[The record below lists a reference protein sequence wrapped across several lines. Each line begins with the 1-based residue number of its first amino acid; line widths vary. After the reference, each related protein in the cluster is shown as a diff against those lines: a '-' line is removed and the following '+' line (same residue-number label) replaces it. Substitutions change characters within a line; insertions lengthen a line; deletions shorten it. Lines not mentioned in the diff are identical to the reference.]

1 MAVVDE
7 APVFALTSY
16 NVTVF
21 FKRSDDVRDKRL
33 WASEPVWINQ
43 TDPSA
48 CAMWALVLQQAE
60 KLRSWKAL
68 LPRAEVPPNVE
79 EKIGSPLC
87 LGSLSHLEAQV
98 AAESMSTSSAS
109 LVTCSPATSSPAVS
123 SKRGHAEEQQTD
135 IPRSPVSLVQRGTHC
150 PSLNLQAC
158 SPYSKAPQNDGC
170 ASAPE
175 PAAVY
180 FVKEGIMLLSELGLT
195 GEILDSFEHGKI
207 LKVSLRAPYMH
218 APVLEA
224 PVFLHAHPGLE
235 PSLLHCLPLSA
246 LASGLTVH
254 ASL

>member
-1 MAVVDE
+1 MSQCSSSGA
-7 APVFALTSY
+7 
-16 NVTVF
+16 
-21 FKRSDDVRDKRL
+21 DDVTDKRL